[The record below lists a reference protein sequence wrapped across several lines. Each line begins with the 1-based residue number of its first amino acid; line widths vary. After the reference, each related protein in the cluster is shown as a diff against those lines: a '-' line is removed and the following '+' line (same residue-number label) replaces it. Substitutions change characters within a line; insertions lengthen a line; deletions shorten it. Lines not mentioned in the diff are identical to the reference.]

1 MKGIAII
8 GNKKKTYTIVLV
20 VIRPKKPRGQ
30 KLNTKTPFNRIK
42 KKDFLANGTVRFQ
55 IDYSFSL

>member
-20 VIRPKKPRGQ
+20 VIQAKKPRGQ

-42 KKDFLANGTVRFQ
+42 KKKRFPRKRN
-55 IDYSFSL
+55 SMVSN